1 MGQFYLEN
9 EEKIRPGVYNRYSN
23 RGTTNNTGAVYGIV
37 AVPIHASWGPLE
49 KVNLFTA
56 SEIDKLKAM
65 YGTSGTVDAALE
77 LFAGGASKVYV
88 YRLGTGGTAGSVTL
102 KDTEVDTPADVL
114 TVTALYPGQR
124 SLSVT
129 VREKLTDATQ
139 KELLITDGT
148 KILETFDFAVK
159 EESTSEIDTLISNVA
174 EAGSQYVK
182 LTKVAEGGNG
192 EIAAVS
198 NVALVGGA
206 DPEVVNSDYSN
217 AFNAFEAYRWNA
229 ITIDSCEDDVKSL
242 LQEYIDRIYQTGKWS
257 YAVMGDPTSV
267 GWANRLA
274 RAAQCNDKLVIYV
287 GGGWNDSDGPVD
299 GYRAVCR
306 VCGLI
311 SSTPAN
317 QSVVHSAI
325 PGAVSLIE
333 NLSNTDYEDAI
344 THGMLAISMDASDT
358 VQLDAG
364 VTTLITPGE
373 NDDDGWK
380 HIRRLVTRNESMD
393 RVDRALSPLV
403 GKVNCDKDG
412 IAIAIQAAQKVL
424 DAMVGEKK
432 LADGASFY
440 VDPDKPA
447 KVDSAYF
454 IIDEDD
460 IDSLEK
466 VYLHYRFRF
475 SATA

>member
-1 MGQFYLEN
+1 
-9 EEKIRPGVYNRYSN
+9 
-23 RGTTNNTGAVYGIV
+23 
-37 AVPIHASWGPLE
+37 
-49 KVNLFTA
+49 
-56 SEIDKLKAM
+56 
-65 YGTSGTVDAALE
+65 
-77 LFAGGASKVYV
+77 
-88 YRLGTGGTAGSVTL
+88 
-102 KDTEVDTPADVL
+102 
-114 TVTALYPGQR
+114 
-124 SLSVT
+124 
-129 VREKLTDATQ
+129 
-139 KELLITDGT
+139 
-148 KILETFDFAVK
+148 
-159 EESTSEIDTLISNVA
+159 
-174 EAGSQYVK
+174 
-182 LTKVAEGGNG
+182 
-192 EIAAVS
+192 
-198 NVALVGGA
+198 
-206 DPEVVNSDYSN
+206 
-217 AFNAFEAYRWNA
+217 
-229 ITIDSCEDDVKSL
+229 
-242 LQEYIDRIYQTGKWS
+242 
-257 YAVMGDPTSV
+257 
-267 GWANRLA
+267 
-274 RAAQCNDKLVIYV
+274 
-287 GGGWNDSDGPVD
+287 
-299 GYRAVCR
+299 
-306 VCGLI
+306 
-311 SSTPAN
+311 
-317 QSVVHSAI
+317 
-325 PGAVSLIE
+325 
-333 NLSNTDYEDAI
+333 
-344 THGMLAISMDASDT
+344 MLAISMDASDT